1 MRAELKILFYFPN
14 ILLIRLLKSSYF
26 RAIGWK
32 EVDRMERIIRDKLR
46 QRSFA
51 TSSPFQVRKSFKF
64 FDTEKCGT
72 LDTIGITRAFVF
84 LGFEFSYKQI
94 LALFARYDTNLSG
107 TVDYMKVYKTC
118 MDKDDDAPPII
129 PDVSH
134 LGEDVDLGSRPSTSL
149 AESSTKSDTGYTDE
163 ELTHLQRAEINRIF
177 SMLDKVGSN
186 SIHGDE
192 LELLLLA
199 LNVNLTPNELSSV
212 KAIIC
217 NQEDQRI
224 YFDSFFSWWSVRSHK

>member
-1 MRAELKILFYFPN
+1 
-14 ILLIRLLKSSYF
+14 
-26 RAIGWK
+26 
-32 EVDRMERIIRDKLR
+32 
-46 QRSFA
+46 
-51 TSSPFQVRKSFKF
+51 
-64 FDTEKCGT
+64 
-72 LDTIGITRAFVF
+72 LD
-84 LGFEFSYKQI
+84 LSFSYKQI

-163 ELTHLQRAEINRIF
+163 ELTHLQRAEVNRIF

-199 LNVNLTPNELSSV
+199 LNVTLTPNEFSSV